1 MCVEEAFRRRVNGPT
16 PLEGMR
22 ESRLCATRHGRRPLS
37 CEPGRSRC
45 FPSPAAP
52 GVPRPKGGYAG
63 PQTPN
68 CGRDRHGSCPLFA
81 GSLIPPCRRALQD
94 SGHSI
99 QVSPGESKKTRA
111 DSLVLPPGS
120 PQSQMIPHSIV
131 KHPRQRKSTVP
142 LVVRSSVCSR
152 CASGNFARDT
162 ELARLVLPRPSQLR
176 RASDRL

>member
-37 CEPGRSRC
+37 CDPGRSRC

-81 GSLIPPCRRALQD
+81 GSLIPPCRRALRD

-99 QVSPGESKKTRA
+99 QVFRGESKKTRV
-111 DSLVLPPGS
+111 DSLLLWPGS
-120 PQSQMIPHSIV
+120 TPSQMPPQSIA
-131 KHPRQRKSTVP
+131 KHPRHRKLPVP
-142 LVVRSSVCSR
+142 LVARSNVCSR
-152 CASGNFARDT
+152 RASCNFVRDT
-162 ELARLVLPRPSQLR
+162 GAGEACAPAIIAAPPRL
-176 RASDRL
+176 